1 MCFRA
6 GRELTDRR
14 VKSLNAAEADSA
26 VDLKS
31 TAVIAMVAA
40 TVKVVAIDTA
50 IAVDGVVIVMVIV
63 RSAEAA
69 DDMTGTTAAAAENMT
84 MNVVNARS
92 KGRRAQT

>member
-14 VKSLNAAEADSA
+14 VKRNAAAADSA
-26 VDLKS
+26 VGLKS
-31 TAVIAMVAA
+31 TAVIATVAA

-69 DDMTGTTAAAAENMT
+69 DDMTGTTVAATENTT

>member
-14 VKSLNAAEADSA
+14 VKRNAAADSA
-26 VDLKS
+26 VGLKS
-31 TAVIAMVAA
+31 TAVIATVAA

-63 RSAEAA
+63 RSAEAV
-69 DDMTGTTAAAAENMT
+69 DDMTGTTVAATENTT
-84 MNVVNARS
+84 MNVVSARS